1 MLAATP
7 NDANDAAGFT
17 ALDLWLTFMSSPSA
31 ALALGEDW
39 SIAEAGAELQA
50 LSRDPFVFI
59 GFVDSESESFV
70 CVSTEGCTF
79 DRPGV
84 KEAFVRGPLEILLG
98 ILLSGHAEK

>member
-1 MLAATP
+1 MLATTP
-7 NDANDAAGFT
+7 NDAIDAAGFT
-17 ALDLWLTFMSSPSA
+17 ALDLWLTFVSSPSA
-31 ALALGEDW
+31 ALALALPLSMKNIGENS

-79 DRPGV
+79 D
-84 KEAFVRGPLEILLG
+84 
-98 ILLSGHAEK
+98 